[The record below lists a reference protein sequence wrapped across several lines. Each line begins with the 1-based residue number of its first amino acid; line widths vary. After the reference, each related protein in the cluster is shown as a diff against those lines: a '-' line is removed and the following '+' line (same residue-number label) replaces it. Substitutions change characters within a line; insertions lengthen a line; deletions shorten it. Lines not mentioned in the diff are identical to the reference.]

1 MITYSVQT
9 VVPKMTSNTTPSGLA
24 FARDIYSAVYDAWA
38 AFDQVDNTEGYAS
51 LNGSGGVGFLG
62 YIFVN
67 AKIIGKYSVRSIQG
81 NTALNRMP
89 KDWTFEGS
97 NDTTNGKDGTWTVLD
112 KQVNQ
117 SWTSGWTDKDYI
129 IASPRLFKAYRL
141 NWTAN
146 NGFAN
151 YTDVNELKMYEVTG
165 GLILKKIAL
174 KNPNTLK
181 HYSVKDTSLIHLP
194 DGSDASLIA
203 HGIEIAKEVPLNIPF
218 TKHIY
223 PISNSVV
230 LGQGKVFEIDSSS
243 KEIVTS
249 SVMKEVK

>member
-1 MITYSVQT
+1 MITYSAQT

-146 NGFAN
+146 NGLPN

-165 GLILKKIAL
+165 GLVLKKIAL
-174 KNPNTLK
+174 KNPNTSK

-203 HGIEIAKEVPLNIPF
+203 HGIDIAKEVPLNIPF
-218 TKHIY
+218 TKHIS
-223 PISNSVV
+223 PVSNPTV
-230 LGQGKVFEIDSSS
+230 LGGGKVFEITSMP
-243 KEIVTS
+243 KEQVTQS
-249 SVMKEVK
+249 LIKEMM

>member
-1 MITYSVQT
+1 MITYSAQT
-9 VVPKMTSNTTPSGLA
+9 VVPKMTSNTAPSGLA

-38 AFDQVDNTEGYAS
+38 AFNQKDDTEGYAS
-51 LNGSGGVGFLG
+51 ASGSGGVGFLG
-62 YIFVN
+62 YIFTD

-81 NTALNRMP
+81 ETALSRMP

-117 SWTSGWTDKDYI
+117 SWTAGWTDKDYI

-146 NGFAN
+146 NGFAS

-174 KNPNTLK
+174 KNPNTLQY
-181 HYSVKDTSLIHLP
+181 YSVKETSLIHLS

-223 PISNSVV
+223 PISSGTV
-230 LGQGKVFEIDSSS
+230 LGQGKVFEMNISS
-243 KEIVTS
+243 KEKVIAS
-249 SVMKEVK
+249 IIREVK